1 LFVHP
6 DLPEFAMPAPS
17 RPLITAM
24 LGAALVALLA
34 APALAGADI
43 VKCVDADGAV
53 TITDH
58 QCGSAVAA
66 GEKVAPDRVAVDGA
80 AGARASRTGLRRLP
94 PAQPEAR
101 RDTWR
106 DPHPHSKLLARD
118 AATLRAARSSLQV
131 LDDAAAAMRQQR
143 LARLN

>member
-1 LFVHP
+1 
-6 DLPEFAMPAPS
+6 MPAPL
-17 RPLITAM
+17 RPLMTAV
-24 LGAALVALLA
+24 LGAALAALLA

-43 VKCVDADGAV
+43 VKCVDADGGV

-58 QCGSAVAA
+58 QCGTAATSGVKVAN
-66 GEKVAPDRVAVDGA
+66 EKVASDKVASDKGA
-80 AGARASRTGLRRLP
+80 GTRAARTGSRPLP
-94 PAQPEAR
+94 AGQPPVQ
-101 RDTWR
+101 RDNWR
-106 DPHPHSKLLARD
+106 DPRPHSKLLARD